1 MNDILLAKAD
11 DEILSCYD
19 VMVQLRPTY
28 NHDKFLL
35 QVKKQMLDNYQLV
48 YLKSNNIIC
57 AVAGFRYSE
66 NLAWG
71 KFLYVDD
78 LVTASTQRSKGYGKL
93 LLDWLIEQAKLN
105 NCVALHLDSGIQ
117 RTDAHRF
124 YKRENMA
131 HTGYHFA
138 IELD

>member
-1 MNDILLAKAD
+1 MNDICFAKTD

-28 NHDKFLL
+28 DHETFLL
-35 QVKKQMLDNYQLV
+35 QVQKQILDKYQLV

-57 AVAGFRYSE
+57 AAAGFRYSE

-78 LVTASTQRSKGYGKL
+78 LITDSTQRSKGYGKL

-105 NCVALHLDSGIQ
+105 NCVGLHLDSGVQ
-117 RTDAHRF
+117 RIDAHRF
-124 YKRENMA
+124 YSRESMA
-131 HTGYHFA
+131 HTGHHFA

>member
-1 MNDILLAKAD
+1 MNDICLAKTD

-28 NHDKFLL
+28 NHETFLL
-35 QVKKQMLDNYQLV
+35 QVKKLMLDKYQLV

-57 AVAGFRYSE
+57 ATAGFRYSE

-78 LVTASTQRSKGYGKL
+78 LVTASTQRSKGCGKL
-93 LLDWLIEQAKLN
+93 LLDWLKEQAKLN
-105 NCVALHLDSGIQ
+105 NCVGLHLDSGVQ
-117 RTDAHRF
+117 RIDAHRF
-124 YKRENMA
+124 YCRENMA
-131 HTGYHFA
+131 HTSHHFA
-138 IELD
+138 IEFD